1 MGFIKY
7 DDVRTIHEHLPGE
20 CKSCGA
26 MIRPGEQIFVN
37 TDFDFLH
44 KYCSIDCACI
54 DLNAHTLNE
63 MSKIRRLSPEQREYW
78 MYFKGKPCF
87 CHCKACEQKRLGE
100 LLNSANKED

>member
-7 DDVRTIHEHLPGE
+7 DDVRTINEHLPGE

-26 MIRPGEQIFVN
+26 MIRPGDQIFVN

-54 DLNAHTLNE
+54 DLNAHTTNE
-63 MSKIRRLSPEQREYW
+63 MSKIRKLFPEQRKYW
-78 MYFKGKPCF
+78 MYFKGEPCL
-87 CHCKACEQKRLGE
+87 CHCKACERKRLE
-100 LLNSANKED
+100 EFMNKANKED